1 MKIYKEKKEY
11 LKIFPLKRFHYI
23 SFKSLIKGG
32 FENNMVHKLVTF
44 PILRERSL
52 EDEGFIRMN
61 RIRIKVARMRR
72 VQQELNKSY
81 GS

>member
-1 MKIYKEKKEY
+1 
-11 LKIFPLKRFHYI
+11 
-23 SFKSLIKGG
+23 
-32 FENNMVHKLVTF
+32 MVHKLVTF
-44 PILRERSL
+44 PVLRERSL